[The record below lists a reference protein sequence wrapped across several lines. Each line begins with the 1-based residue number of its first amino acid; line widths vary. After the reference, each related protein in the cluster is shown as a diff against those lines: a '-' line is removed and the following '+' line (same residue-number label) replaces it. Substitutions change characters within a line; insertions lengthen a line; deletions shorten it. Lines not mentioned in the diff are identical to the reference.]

1 MNSSAPFLSI
11 IVPVLNEA
19 ELIAGFLRK
28 LRNLGPDLEIIVVDG
43 GSSDGTWSLAEP
55 LADRMISARRGRA
68 LQMNAGAEIARGE
81 VLWFLHADLEAPLSS
96 IAEIQSALTN
106 PRIVGGCFRLRFPR
120 RELIYRVSDS
130 LGNLGVNLFGF
141 ALGDHG
147 IFCRRSAFRQ
157 VGGYPEVPIL
167 EDAETYCRLR
177 REGRMVQLREE
188 MVSNPRAFE
197 AHGRYRTTAVYFSI
211 LALYVLGV
219 PIRVL
224 NRIYRRFRGLGS
236 PARETPAMAHT
247 ARCDRTG
254 AISLSGQRL
263 RSREMA
269 HPAGPAN
276 SMAVLQRS
284 RPDDAFTPRA
294 DQRRH

>member
-1 MNSSAPFLSI
+1 MNSSVPFLSI
-11 IVPVLNEA
+11 VVPVLNEA

-55 LADRMISARRGRA
+55 LADRVIRARRGRA
-68 LQMNAGAEIARGE
+68 SQMNAGAEIARGE
-81 VLWFLHADLEAPLSS
+81 VLWFFHADLDVPPGAV
-96 IAEIQSALTN
+96 AEIESALTN

-130 LGNLGVNLFGF
+130 LGNVGVNLFGF

-147 IFCRRSAFRQ
+147 IFCRRVAFRR

-167 EDAETYCRLR
+167 EDAEIYRRLR

-188 MVSNPRAFE
+188 MISNPRAFE

-236 PARETPAMAHT
+236 PVSKTAELAH
-247 ARCDRTG
+247 
-254 AISLSGQRL
+254 
-263 RSREMA
+263 
-269 HPAGPAN
+269 
-276 SMAVLQRS
+276 AVR
-284 RPDDAFTPRA
+284 
-294 DQRRH
+294 